1 MLHIKWSL
9 INMSV
14 CVAVMLHIKWS
25 LINMSVCGGCDV
37 TYKVEFN

>member
-9 INMSV
+9 INMCV
-14 CVAVMLHIKWS
+14 VAVMLHIKWS